1 MDDSTFDRLVSEDVK
16 NLLSPEKSDFLRLPE
31 NQERWKQSLLKL
43 ITNLDE
49 QISDLTQDENIAIKA
64 LPSHMVTEYK
74 INNDE
79 KRTKISRFRFYVMQ
93 KISEVE
99 KLIALGEEGATEKE
113 LSLAQFLK
121 KAIEEHKRLMSEN
134 EFEPTPIDLALWSCT
149 TGEWGFIDMDH
160 KLTKWID

>member
-16 NLLSPEKSDFLRLPE
+16 NLLSNEKSDFLRLPE
-31 NQERWKQSLLKL
+31 NQERWKTSLLKL
-43 ITNLDE
+43 ISNLDE
-49 QISDLTQDENIAIKA
+49 QIADLSQDESIAIKS
-64 LPSHMVTEYK
+64 LPAHMVTDYK

-99 KLIALGEEGATEKE
+99 KLIALGEEGTTEKE

-149 TGEWGFIDMDH
+149 AGEWGFIDMDH

>member
-16 NLLSPEKSDFLRLPE
+16 NLLSTEKSDFLRLPE
-31 NQERWKQSLLKL
+31 NQERWKGSLLQL

-49 QISDLTQDENIAIKA
+49 QISDLSQDENIAIKS
-64 LPSHMVTEYK
+64 LPSHMATEYK

-99 KLIALGEEGATEKE
+99 KLIALGEAGDTEKE

-121 KAIEEHKRLMSEN
+121 KAIEEHNRLMSEN
-134 EFEPTPIDLALWSCT
+134 QFEATPIDKALWSCT
-149 TGEWGFIDMDH
+149 SGEWGFIDMDH
-160 KLTKWID
+160 KVSKWID